1 MIISLPSYLERDN
14 SRKHL
19 GVQIMPTLNWSI
31 QISKVYTEGQG
42 LFDRVQLQ
50 LESMHSKMLSHADQ
64 EWPGSKSW

>member
-1 MIISLPSYLERDN
+1 
-14 SRKHL
+14 
-19 GVQIMPTLNWSI
+19 MPTLNWSI